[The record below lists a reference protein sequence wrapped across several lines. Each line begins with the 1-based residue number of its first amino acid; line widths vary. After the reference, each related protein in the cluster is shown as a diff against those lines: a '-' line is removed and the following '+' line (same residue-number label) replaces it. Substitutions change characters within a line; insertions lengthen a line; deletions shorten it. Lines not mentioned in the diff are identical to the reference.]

1 VTDQIETPPAP
12 PKNATEARA
21 VLDARMADKGWGE
34 RVFNGDPNANKELRE
49 LTAMVSNEDA
59 STVAAAMSGSI
70 GDMPDSSVRLMANTA
85 DMLREI
91 GFPEKAI
98 HETLAGK
105 VPTPDDIQRAQSWKR
120 QAMNSPEWVR
130 RYLSG
135 EPDARCEM
143 MAADVVIT
151 NGAHAKALKEVAP

>member
-1 VTDQIETPPAP
+1 MTEAAPPPAAP
-12 PKNATEARA
+12 TNAVEARGR
-21 VLDARMADKGWGE
+21 LDTRIADKDFGAK
-34 RVFNGDPNANKELRE
+34 VLSGDPNANRE
-49 LTAMVSNEDA
+49 FRDLQKMAASEDD
-59 STVAAAMSGSI
+59 STITAAMSGNI
-70 GDMPDSSVRLMANTA
+70 GEMPDSSTRLMANTT

-105 VPTPDDIQRAQSWKR
+105 VPTPDDIQLAQSWKR

-135 EPDARCEM
+135 EPDARREM

>member
-1 VTDQIETPPAP
+1 
-12 PKNATEARA
+12 
-21 VLDARMADKGWGE
+21 M
-34 RVFNGDPNANKELRE
+34 
-49 LTAMVSNEDA
+49 
-59 STVAAAMSGSI
+59 
-70 GDMPDSSVRLMANTA
+70 MANTA

-105 VPTPDDIQRAQSWKR
+105 VPTPDDIQLAQSWKR
-120 QAMNSPEWVR
+120 QALNSPEWVR

-135 EPDARCEM
+135 EPDARREM

-151 NGAHAKALKEVAP
+151 NGALSSDIADPK